1 MTRVHATA
9 PGAIIHQARDA
20 ARSWSSVPLHRRLAL
35 LRTLRHAVVTHL
47 DRLVDAIRM
56 DTGKVRAEALLT
68 DLLPTLELMHY
79 NEHHASRVLA
89 PESRAGSILFRG
101 ASARVEYD
109 PWGVVLI
116 VCPWNNPF
124 QLMLVPAAT
133 ALAAG
138 NAVVLKPSERTP
150 ATASALRS
158 LLDGA
163 DLGAPLVHMIEGG
176 PETAVSLLEA
186 GPDFAFFTGGTRA
199 GRELYRA
206 AASRLVPVLLEL
218 GAKDPMIVFRD
229 ADLARASDA
238 AVYGAF
244 AHDGQHCV
252 SVSRLL
258 VDASIESTFS
268 QTVAERA
275 SRLVRGR
282 DLAET
287 LAPSTAGRIQGQIAA
302 AVDRGARLLIPRR
315 DGRPVLPAVLS
326 AVTPEMDVVREETF
340 GPVLPVLP
348 FRDEDEAVA
357 LARSADHGLSASVWT
372 RDPERARRLASRL
385 RTGGVCVNNVLVNAG
400 HPALPFGGV
409 GSSGFGR
416 YHGPEGLRAFVRPR
430 AVMDQVS
437 ASPREMHWFP
447 YDEEL
452 AGLVEE
458 LIRLRYGDEGRGPS
472 GWWRWIRLEGRRRPR
487 MMRKDPS

>member
-1 MTRVHATA
+1 
-9 PGAIIHQARDA
+9 
-20 ARSWSSVPLHRRLAL
+20 
-35 LRTLRHAVVTHL
+35 
-47 DRLVDAIRM
+47 
-56 DTGKVRAEALLT
+56 
-68 DLLPTLELMHY
+68 
-79 NEHHASRVLA
+79 
-89 PESRAGSILFRG
+89 
-101 ASARVEYD
+101 
-109 PWGVVLI
+109 
-116 VCPWNNPF
+116 
-124 QLMLVPAAT
+124 VPAAT

-158 LLDGA
+158 LFDGA
-163 DLGAPLVHMIEGG
+163 ELGVPLVHVVEGG
-176 PETAVSLLEA
+176 PDTAVSLLEA
-186 GPDFAFFTGGTRA
+186 EPDFALFTGGTRG
-199 GRELYRA
+199 GRELYRI
-206 AASRLVPVLLEL
+206 AASRLIPVLLEL
-218 GAKDPMIVFRD
+218 GSKDPMIVFD
-229 ADLARASDA
+229 DTDLERASDA

-244 AHDGQHCV
+244 AHDGQHCI
-252 SVSRLL
+252 SVSLLL
-258 VDASIESTFS
+258 VQASVASTIS
-268 QTVAERA
+268 QAVTERA

-282 DLAET
+282 DLADT
-287 LAPSTAGRIQGQIAA
+287 LDPAMAERIQGLITS
-302 AVDRGARLLIPRR
+302 AVGQGARLLTPSR
-315 DGRPVLPAVLS
+315 DGQPVLPAVLS
-326 AVTPEMDVVREETF
+326 AVTPDMDVFREETF
-340 GPVLPVLP
+340 GPVLPILP

-357 LARSADHGLSASVWT
+357 LARSVDRGLNASIWT
-372 RDPERARRLASRL
+372 RDPDRAGRLASRL

-409 GSSGFGR
+409 GASGFGR

-472 GWWRWIRLEGRRRPR
+472 GWWRWFRLEGRRRPR

>member
-1 MTRVHATA
+1 MTHEHAIA
-9 PGAIIHQARDA
+9 PGDIVNQARDA
-20 ARSWSSVPLHRRLAL
+20 SRSWSSIPVHRRIPL
-35 LRTLRHAVVTHL
+35 LRSLRHAIVNQL
-47 DRLVDAIRM
+47 DSLVDAIRK
-56 DTGKVRAEALLT
+56 DTGKVRTEALLT
-68 DLLPTLELMHY
+68 DMLPTLEQLQY
-79 NEHHASRVLA
+79 NERHASRVLA
-89 PESRAGSILFRG
+89 PDPRAGSILFRG
-101 ASARVEYD
+101 ARARVEYD
-109 PWGVVLI
+109 PWGVVLT
-116 VCPWNNPF
+116 VCPWNNPL
-124 QLMLVPAAT
+124 QLTLVPVAT

-150 ATASALRS
+150 ATASAIRS
-158 LLDGA
+158 LFEESG
-163 DLGAPLVHMIEGG
+163 LGAPLVHVVEGG
-176 PETAVSLLEA
+176 PELTVSLLESD
-186 GPDFAFFTGGTRA
+186 PDFIFFTGGTRA
-199 GRELYRA
+199 GREVYLA
-206 AASRLVPVLLEL
+206 AASRLIPVLLEL
-218 GAKDPMIVFRD
+218 GSKDPMIVFGD

-258 VDASIESTFS
+258 VEASIETSFS
-268 QTVAERA
+268 QAVAERA

-282 DLAET
+282 DLADM
-287 LAPSTAGRIQGQIAA
+287 LDPSMTGRIQGLVASAI
-302 AVDRGARLLIPRR
+302 DRGARLLTPRR

-326 AVTPEMDVVREETF
+326 AVTPDMKVVREETF

-348 FRDEDEAVA
+348 FRNEDEAVA

-372 RDPERARRLASRL
+372 RDPERARRLASEL
-385 RTGGVCVNNVLVNAG
+385 RTGGVCINNVLVNAG

-430 AVMDQVS
+430 AVMDQAS

-452 AGLVEE
+452 PGMLEE
-458 LIRLRYGDEGRGPS
+458 LIRLRYGGEGHGPS
-472 GWWRWIRLEGRRRPR
+472 GWWRWLRLEGCRRPR
-487 MMRKDPS
+487 MMRKDLP